1 MTETFDTPILFLIF
15 NRPDTTQNVFDAI
28 KMVKPKSLYVAADGY
43 RESRPNEKELC
54 IQTRDIIKGID
65 WECEVKTLFRD
76 KNLGCKVAV
85 SEAISWFF
93 DNVNEGIIIE
103 DDCLPNKSF
112 FYFCQTLLEKYRNDD
127 RVMQIGGV
135 NFQDGNKRSDG
146 SYFFCRKNHIWG
158 WATWKRSWQKYD
170 VKISNYPKFKESNQL
185 KYIFK
190 NERMNEILYK
200 KFDEVYENRIDTWD
214 IQWEYTIL
222 SNNGLVILPE
232 VNLVSNI
239 GFRADATHTTGFDKN
254 VANKPTFPLDEIVHP
269 TFMIANSDADDY
281 IFDKEHPKERTI
293 TKILRKT
300 KNLIKK
306 VIFLGKR

>member
-112 FYFCQTLLEKYRNDD
+112 FYFCQITN
-127 RVMQIGGV
+127 
-135 NFQDGNKRSDG
+135 
-146 SYFFCRKNHIWG
+146 
-158 WATWKRSWQKYD
+158 ATQ
-170 VKISNYPKFKESNQL
+170 
-185 KYIFK
+185 
-190 NERMNEILYK
+190 
-200 KFDEVYENRIDTWD
+200 
-214 IQWEYTIL
+214 
-222 SNNGLVILPE
+222 
-232 VNLVSNI
+232 
-239 GFRADATHTTGFDKN
+239 
-254 VANKPTFPLDEIVHP
+254 
-269 TFMIANSDADDY
+269 
-281 IFDKEHPKERTI
+281 
-293 TKILRKT
+293 
-300 KNLIKK
+300 KK
-306 VIFLGKR
+306 VHFS